1 MKTPLFMLYMTGIIL
16 LLTITV
22 PVAAEMSTITSISP
36 SGSLTGTI
44 TTVTITGTDFN
55 TSSVNVRLMKD
66 NVNITATSIISHSS
80 TSIKCKFSID
90 SDESIGI
97 WDVVVVNKDLSE
109 VVDEGAFTIGKTMTL
124 TSISPESAKT
134 NDDITVTV
142 VGTGL
147 SEVENMYLYNVDY
160 DNITADIISQTSTKV
175 IGAFDL
181 YDADIDNYDICVEDS
196 VGTIKCGLDFEIVT
210 DEVGS
215 IEVVSSPS
223 GAKIYVDSVYMGTTP
238 YTIEDVSLGSHKIL
252 ISKTGYDDWSKWVT
266 VKLDATTTVNADL
279 YAIQTTTVTTAA
291 LTTVKTPLKASTIK
305 VPTPWPTDTP
315 TQASSLEPFVI
326 LVAVGTGF
334 VILRKH

>member
-1 MKTPLFMLYMTGIIL
+1 MTCIIL

-22 PVAAEMSTITSISP
+22 PVAAETSTITSISP
-36 SGSLTGTI
+36 SVGLTGTT
-44 TTVTITGTDFN
+44 TTVTITGINFN
-55 TSSVNVRLMKD
+55 TSSVNVRLMKN
-66 NVNITATSIISHSS
+66 NVNITATSIVSHSS

-90 SDESIGI
+90 SDETIGT

-124 TSISPESAKT
+124 TSVSPESAKT
-134 NDDITVTV
+134 NDNDVTVTV

-175 IGAFDL
+175 IGTFDL

-223 GAKIYVDSVYMGTTP
+223 GAKIYVDSAYTGTTP
-238 YTIEDVSLGSHKIL
+238 YTLDDVSLGSHKIL

-279 YAIQTTTVTTAA
+279 NAIQTTTVPTVTP
-291 LTTVKTPLKASTIK
+291 TTVKTTLKASTVK

-315 TQASSLEPFVI
+315 TQASPLELFVI
-326 LVAVGTGF
+326 LGAVGMGF